1 MDGSVIGAARPRVE
15 WRLQS
20 PFRLR
25 LRRLA
30 RVADPVLL
38 SVLLTVTA
46 SAVFVLFP
54 SIDLWVSAALHDPAQ
69 GFVAAAEPGLRL
81 LRRSSTWVMGGLI
94 LWALVLAAVTV
105 FRRRDRGRSPAIA
118 CARRPLCLLVVFAV
132 GPGLLVNGVLKALW
146 GRARPVDVFD
156 FGGDRPF
163 SPAWA
168 FSQACADNC
177 SFTSGEG
184 ASAAWMATALLLIPA
199 PWRAIAAPP
208 LLAYA
213 LMLSLNRVAFGGHFL
228 SDVVLSWCLT
238 GLVAAVAW
246 RLMVASP
253 AAGRARR
260 TRRPGLGRGSVLA
273 FS

>member
-1 MDGSVIGAARPRVE
+1 MDGTVIGAGRPRVE
-15 WRLQS
+15 WRLPS

-25 LRRLA
+25 VGGLA
-30 RVADPVLL
+30 WIAGPVGL
-38 SVLLTVTA
+38 SVLLTVTV
-46 SAVFVLFP
+46 SAVFLLFP
-54 SIDLWVSAALHDPAQ
+54 SIDLWVSAVFHDPAQ
-69 GFVAAAEPGLRL
+69 GFAAADQPGLRL

-94 LWALVLAAVTV
+94 LWTLGLATVAL
-105 FRRRDRGRSPAIA
+105 FRRRHRGRTSASV
-118 CARRPLCLLVVFAV
+118 CVRRPLCLLVVFAV

-156 FGGDRPF
+156 FGGDSPF
-163 SPAWA
+163 SPAWG

-184 ASAAWMATALLLIPA
+184 ASAAWMAAALMLIPV

-238 GLVAAVAW
+238 GLVAAAAW

-260 TRRPGLGRGSVLA
+260 TRRPGLRRGSVPA